1 MRCIFTNRIIA
12 MMCFSIS
19 TNRTIG
25 TNGPLE
31 LPCNQLDHMEK
42 SMCTLRAQRL
52 GKVTGNFQL

>member
-1 MRCIFTNRIIA
+1 MTCIFTNRIIA

-19 TNRTIG
+19 TNRTID
-25 TNGPLE
+25 TNGP
-31 LPCNQLDHMEK
+31 LPCNQLYHMEK